1 MLTVWFFHAK
11 NDWGELGSFL
21 NDQCVEGG
29 PRQIVLGIVSSKGVL
44 ARWHVIRSP
53 GGQDTCGVSQG
64 Y

>member
-1 MLTVWFFHAK
+1 MK
-11 NDWGELGSFL
+11 NDWDELGSFTD
-21 NDQCVEGG
+21 DQCIERGS
-29 PRQIVLGIVSSKGVL
+29 RQIVLGIVSSKGVL